1 MKKDRLQRP
10 AEGPAQ
16 GGVEN
21 RRQKRK
27 VWDFLEGRSLEMG
40 LSKRTL
46 HWSLALLAAT
56 LFLIYN
62 NYVGMMRVRQLS
74 NLNKELTE
82 LRVVQVSVSTDLMH
96 ATRLS
101 NIEQRLHEEGLSLSV
116 PKTSPIIIEE

>member
-1 MKKDRLQRP
+1 MKIDAPQIGS
-10 AEGPAQ
+10 EGPAQ

-21 RRQKRK
+21 RRKKRRI
-27 VWDFLEGRSLEMG
+27 WDFLEGRSLEMG
-40 LSKRTL
+40 ISRRALR
-46 HWSLALLAAT
+46 WSLALLGTT

-74 NLNKELTE
+74 DLNKELTE

-101 NIEQRLHEEGLSLSV
+101 NIEQRLHEEGLTLSV
-116 PKTSPIIIEE
+116 PKTSPIIVEE